1 MREQLEAIRR
11 EALESFSAAADETAL
26 ESLRVR
32 FLGKSGS
39 LTSLLKQTG
48 SLPAAER
55 PAFGALANETRIAL
69 EDALA
74 KRRDALHAAG
84 AARRLESETLD
95 VTLPGLPRAFGRK
108 HPMNIVLDE
117 LVELFVG
124 MGFSVAEG
132 PEVET
137 VYNNFDALNS
147 PENHPSR
154 DPQDTFYFNDNV
166 LLRTQTSTVQVR
178 TMAGMQ
184 PPIRIVSPGR
194 CYRKDEV
201 DATHS
206 PMFHQIEGLVID
218 RGINMGDLKGTL
230 DAALRGLLG
239 KDTKL
244 RFRPHYFPF
253 TEPSA
258 EVDVSCFMCGGKGC
272 SVCKQEGWIELL
284 GAGMVHPRVLEMG
297 GIDPEVYSGFA
308 FGMGL
313 DRLAML
319 RFAIADMR
327 LLFEGDVRFLRQFV

>member
-1 MREQLEAIRR
+1 MRDQLETIRR
-11 EALESFSAAADETAL
+11 EAMEALQEAVHEEAL
-26 ESLRVR
+26 EALRIQYM
-32 FLGKSGS
+32 GKTGT
-39 LTSLLKQTG
+39 LTALLKQMG
-48 SLPAAER
+48 GLSAEER
-55 PAFGALANETRIAL
+55 PIIGALANQARTAIET
-69 EDALA
+69 ALA
-74 KRRDALHAAG
+74 DRKAILHAETQS
-84 AARRLESETLD
+84 RRLEAEIVD
-95 VTLPGLPRAFGRK
+95 VTLPGIPRRFGHK
-108 HPMNIVLDE
+108 HPIAIVLDE
-117 LVELFVG
+117 LTELFAG

-137 VYNNFDALNS
+137 VYHNFDALNS
-147 PENHPSR
+147 PENHPAR
-154 DPQDTFYFNDNV
+154 DWQDTFYFADNV
-166 LLRTQTSTVQVR
+166 LLRTQTSTVQIRV
-178 TMAGMQ
+178 MQ
-184 PPIRIVSPGR
+184 EKKPPIRIIAPGR

-206 PMFHQIEGLVID
+206 PMFHQIEGLVVD
-218 RGINMGDLKGTL
+218 RGITMGDLKGTL

-239 KDTKL
+239 QETRL